1 MQQQNVPQQIPQQY
15 QPIRQPMNIQQSYQP
30 MNAQYNNFQQPISSH
45 SIRQVQPGPH
55 TNQTSS
61 ISSNQ
66 SSSIPA
72 DLPVP
77 LLPTATSSFSSTKAQ
92 QPVGQT
98 QPVPSAGQTKSA
110 AVTPA
115 TNQLPAKALSNFDLL
130 SDLTSMAT
138 PEPIQSVPQP
148 KLLTEADIIGQCYN
162 NPNKTQK

>member
-1 MQQQNVPQQIPQQY
+1 MQQNISQQMPQQY

-45 SIRQVQPGPH
+45 SIRQVQPGQQP
-55 TNQTSS
+55 NQTSS

-77 LLPTATSSFSSTKAQ
+77 LLPTATSSFSSTKV
-92 QPVGQT
+92 QPVGQA
-98 QPVPSAGQTKSA
+98 QPIPSAGPAKA
-110 AVTPA
+110 AVATPTA
-115 TNQLPAKALSNFDLL
+115 NQQPAKALSNFDLL
-130 SDLTSMAT
+130 SDLTSMAI

-162 NPNKTQK
+162 NPNQTQN

>member
-1 MQQQNVPQQIPQQY
+1 MQQNISQQMPQQY

-45 SIRQVQPGPH
+45 SIRQVQPGQQP
-55 TNQTSS
+55 NQTSS

-77 LLPTATSSFSSTKAQ
+77 LLPTATSSFSSTKV
-92 QPVGQT
+92 QPVGQA
-98 QPVPSAGQTKSA
+98 QPIPSAGPAKA
-110 AVTPA
+110 AVATPTA
-115 TNQLPAKALSNFDLL
+115 NQQPAKALSNFDLL

-162 NPNKTQK
+162 NPNQTQK